1 MEDVSK
7 HTKQIDIQYPS
18 QSLTQLSKMAS
29 GGGVICLA
37 WAEPVKKGNR
47 RILGASNST
56 EVTVLWK
63 EVISRDRYR
72 EKRGESG
79 FRAINSRKRPTF

>member
-1 MEDVSK
+1 
-7 HTKQIDIQYPS
+7 
-18 QSLTQLSKMAS
+18 MAS

-37 WAEPVKKGNR
+37 CAEPVKKGNM

-63 EVISRDRYR
+63 EVISRDT
-72 EKRGESG
+72 EKRGVNLDLYLY
-79 FRAINSRKRPTF
+79 F